1 VNELNGHEQE
11 KYVCL
16 WIRREDNRHSNR
28 RRIMVWLRKLNG
40 AESCLVRRTEICT
53 WELCSELLQQVITT
67 FGIGGDAYR
76 HKDVHRAG
84 QGRQQRIVCVKDDE
98 MNKQQPIAG

>member
-1 VNELNGHEQE
+1 MGLKVVWSAER
-11 KYVCL
+11 KYAPGSFVP
-16 WIRREDNRHSNR
+16 
-28 RRIMVWLRKLNG
+28 
-40 AESCLVRRTEICT
+40 SCRSRLSRP
-53 WELCSELLQQVITT
+53 
-67 FGIGGDAYR
+67 FGLGGDAYR